1 MFPKLLSML
10 RCHVCTAVVDA
21 WVCLQPSIALHISNS
36 PSVGK
41 HSPVSTRRD
50 SDQGC
55 FASQSPAGPQIDK
68 LSRLRKH
75 SQAVLAGLQG
85 AASPFRD
92 NDGLAA
98 LLAVELQADLLVLL
112 TDVDGLYTG
121 PPTAESSL

>member
-1 MFPKLLSML
+1 MTQ
-10 RCHVCTAVVDA
+10 V
-21 WVCLQPSIALHISNS
+21 
-36 PSVGK
+36 
-41 HSPVSTRRD
+41 
-50 SDQGC
+50 
-55 FASQSPAGPQIDK
+55 DK
-68 LSRLRKH
+68 LSRLHQH
-75 SQAVLAGLQG
+75 SQAVPAALQG

>member
-1 MFPKLLSML
+1 MNLTLQGAASSFRDNNALAELLAA
-10 RCHVCTAVVDA
+10 RQQHAA
-21 WVCLQPSIALHISNS
+21 
-36 PSVGK
+36 
-41 HSPVSTRRD
+41 
-50 SDQGC
+50 
-55 FASQSPAGPQIDK
+55 
-68 LSRLRKH
+68 
-75 SQAVLAGLQG
+75 AVLPLCCPYVTVDIVVQG

>member
-1 MFPKLLSML
+1 MPKATQHAACCFAMSAQLLL
-10 RCHVCTAVVDA
+10 TCGCA
-21 WVCLQPSIALHISNS
+21 CNPFFALHISNS
-36 PSVGK
+36 PSTDK
-41 HSPVSTRRD
+41 RPPVSF
-50 SDQGC
+50 C
-55 FASQSPAGPQIDK
+55 FLDHQQDHCAQMDK

-75 SQAVLAGLQG
+75 SQAVLAVLQG

>member
-1 MFPKLLSML
+1 MTSGLAYCSTL
-10 RCHVCTAVVDA
+10 RSLPCNFC
-21 WVCLQPSIALHISNS
+21 
-36 PSVGK
+36 
-41 HSPVSTRRD
+41 
-50 SDQGC
+50 
-55 FASQSPAGPQIDK
+55 
-68 LSRLRKH
+68 
-75 SQAVLAGLQG
+75 VLVIQG

>member
-1 MFPKLLSML
+1 MWS
-10 RCHVCTAVVDA
+10 CGQHEHVVTGG
-21 WVCLQPSIALHISNS
+21 N
-36 PSVGK
+36 G
-41 HSPVSTRRD
+41 
-50 SDQGC
+50 GC
-55 FASQSPAGPQIDK
+55 GG
-68 LSRLRKH
+68 
-75 SQAVLAGLQG
+75 VQG

>member
-1 MFPKLLSML
+1 ML
-10 RCHVCTAVVDA
+10 TCHVCTPVIDV
-21 WVCLQPSIALHISNS
+21 WVCLQPNLAPHISHS
-36 PSVGK
+36 PSISK
-41 HSPVSTRRD
+41 CSPVSTWRD
-50 SDQGC
+50 NRQGRFC
-55 FASQSPAGPQIDK
+55 FLNHQQDHRAQIDK
-68 LSRLRKH
+68 LPRVRKH
-75 SQAVLAGLQG
+75 LQAVLAVLQG

>member
-1 MFPKLLSML
+1 MQHTTQCNVAYMYMW
-10 RCHVCTAVVDA
+10 RIIWHDVWCTNVHLVM
-21 WVCLQPSIALHISNS
+21 
-36 PSVGK
+36 
-41 HSPVSTRRD
+41 
-50 SDQGC
+50 
-55 FASQSPAGPQIDK
+55 
-68 LSRLRKH
+68 
-75 SQAVLAGLQG
+75 QG

>member
-1 MFPKLLSML
+1 MCDHLGKISMQTFGQQKHL
-10 RCHVCTAVVDA
+10 VVCAIIACDCPANMSMWSFGGNIEHVLGV
-21 WVCLQPSIALHISNS
+21 
-36 PSVGK
+36 
-41 HSPVSTRRD
+41 
-50 SDQGC
+50 
-55 FASQSPAGPQIDK
+55 
-68 LSRLRKH
+68 
-75 SQAVLAGLQG
+75 QG

>member
-1 MFPKLLSML
+1 MTATSSEKSTVTGGITCDSISGE
-10 RCHVCTAVVDA
+10 CHILCITCIMA
-21 WVCLQPSIALHISNS
+21 
-36 PSVGK
+36 
-41 HSPVSTRRD
+41 
-50 SDQGC
+50 
-55 FASQSPAGPQIDK
+55 
-68 LSRLRKH
+68 
-75 SQAVLAGLQG
+75 LQG